1 MLERLHA
8 CHCVRLQDAVKA
20 AMTSVCLQEDATKAV
35 MKADGLQ
42 MGEHQISV
50 AISNPPKRRTPLE
63 QRSSLAAAEK
73 TTTTT
78 FTPTLGS
85 GKKSDD
91 TSRSERPRTVLA
103 FQPRAVKA
111 RPGKAPVGNK
121 MAAAGSKQNTEQLHV
136 NDEGEFKSA
145 GLSNEQFRNMLFK
158 KNEPETDSKS

>member
-1 MLERLHA
+1 M
-8 CHCVRLQDAVKA
+8 C
-20 AMTSVCLQEDATKAV
+20 VCLQEDATKAV

-63 QRSSLAAAEK
+63 QRSSLAAEK
-73 TTTTT
+73 TTTTTTTT

-121 MAAAGSKQNTEQLHV
+121 MAAAGSKQNTEQLQV
-136 NDEGEFKSA
+136 KDDGQAKVA

-158 KNEPETDSKS
+158 KTEPETDSKS